1 MTKPS
6 WTYEVITDGGAY
18 KVLVTK
24 DDGSFVEQRYNTW
37 TGERFTSQAKAKAW
51 ATAYVD
57 TLIGIWNQERE
68 ADLAFQ
74 AALATE
80 LAAREQ

>member
-1 MTKPS
+1 MPT
-6 WTYEVITDGGAY
+6 WTYEVIADGSNY
-18 KVLVTK
+18 KVVVTR
-24 DDGSFVEQRYNTW
+24 DDATSIEQRHNTW
-37 TGERFTSQAKAKAW
+37 TGEKFTSQAKAKAW

-57 TLIGIWNQERE
+57 TLLGLWNIERE

-74 AALATE
+74 AALAAE